1 MPTLALS
8 MIVRDAEA
16 TLARCLESARPV
28 ADEIVIADTGSS
40 DRTREV
46 AVEHGARIF
55 PIAWENDFARARNR
69 ALEEVHTDWVLSLD
83 ADEMLD
89 PESLRI
95 VPELLSRATIAAYKV
110 PIRNYV
116 LTLNQRVWDRAA
128 RPNTSPLPA
137 ASGYPAYIEHENVR
151 LFRRRAEIYFE
162 GRVHET
168 VGARVLGAGLK
179 LGVANFVVHHFG
191 FVADPEMRSRKNHL
205 YRELG
210 REKIRERPQDAQAH
224 FELGVEELDNF
235 KNAAAALQC
244 FERATKLNPRF
255 QLGWVF
261 SAVALLQLGQY
272 REALGKLKS
281 AEEAGSKS
289 LLVFEC
295 QGDAYY
301 NLGDFESA
309 RRCYRRAEQRGGDTS
324 ALDSKL
330 GLAEVRCGRAGEGI
344 VHLRHAIEREPQSA
358 EPYDALVSAY
368 VWLERLEEA
377 AATAEAKLEAVEP
390 QPQFFLRAASIR
402 AHLQDFD
409 RTKRLLQKGLDL
421 FPQAPKLLEARREFE
436 AKAGSTKAPP
446 NVGTPIA
453 TTEIGSGAR

>member
-1 MPTLALS
+1 MPTLGLS

-16 TLARCLESARPV
+16 DLARCLESVRGV
-28 ADEIVIADTGSS
+28 VDEIVIGDTGSTDS
-40 DRTREV
+40 SPEIARRF
-46 AVEHGARIF
+46 GARVVSV
-55 PIAWENDFARARNR
+55 PWENDFARARNR
-69 ALEEVHTDWVLSLD
+69 ALEEVRTDWVLSLD

-89 PESLRI
+89 PESPR
-95 VPELLSRATIAAYKV
+95 VMPELLSRATIAGYKV

-116 LTLNQRVWDRAA
+116 LSLNQRVWDRAA
-128 RPNTSPLPA
+128 QPNKSRLPA
-137 ASGYPAYIEHENVR
+137 ASRYPAYIEHENVR
-151 LFRRRAEIYFE
+151 LFHRQAEIYFE

-179 LGVANFVVHHFG
+179 LGAANFVIHHFG
-191 FVADPEMRSRKNHL
+191 FVTDPETRSRKNHL

-224 FELGVEELDNF
+224 FELGVEELDHF

-244 FERATKLNPRF
+244 FERATQLNPRF

-272 REALGKLKS
+272 QEALLKLRS
-281 AEEAGSKS
+281 AEESGSKS

-309 RRCYRRAEQRGGDTS
+309 RRCYRRAEQRGGETA

-330 GLAEVRCGRAGEGI
+330 GLAEVRGGRVADGLA
-344 VHLRHAIEREPQSA
+344 HLRRAIAREPQSG
-358 EPYDALVSAY
+358 EPYDSLVSAY
-368 VWLERLEEA
+368 VWLGRLEEA
-377 AATAEAKLEAVEP
+377 ASTAEAKLEAVEP

-402 AHLQDFD
+402 ARLQDFD
-409 RTKRLLQKGLDL
+409 RTTRLLQKGLEL
-421 FPQAPKLLEARREFE
+421 FPQAPKLLEAQRELE
-436 AKAGSTKAPP
+436 AKAGITKVAKSL
-446 NVGTPIA
+446 GTPIA
-453 TTEIGSGAR
+453 T

>member
-1 MPTLALS
+1 MPTLGLS

-28 ADEIVIADTGSS
+28 VDEIVLADTGSS
-40 DRTREV
+40 DRTREI

-55 PIAWENDFARARNR
+55 SIAWENDFAKARNR
-69 ALEEVHTDWVLSLD
+69 ALGEVHTDWVLSLD

-89 PESLRI
+89 PESPR
-95 VPELLSRATIAAYKV
+95 VMPELLSQATIAGYKV

-116 LTLNQRVWDRAA
+116 LTPNQRVWDRAA
-128 RPNTSPLPA
+128 QPNTSRLPA
-137 ASGYPAYIEHENVR
+137 ATSYPAYIEHENVR
-151 LFRRRAEIYFE
+151 LFRRQAEIYFE

-179 LGVANFVVHHFG
+179 LAAANFVIHHFG
-191 FVADPEMRSRKNHL
+191 FVADPEIRSRKNHL

-224 FELGVEELDNF
+224 FELGIEELDNF

-261 SAVALLQLGQY
+261 SAVALLQLRRYQ
-272 REALGKLKS
+272 EALLKLRRV
-281 AEEAGSKS
+281 EELGSKS
-289 LLVFEC
+289 FLVFEC

-309 RRCYRRAEQRGGDTS
+309 RRSYQRAAQRGGD
-324 ALDSKL
+324 AAGLDSKL
-330 GLAEVRCGRAGEGI
+330 GLAEVRCGRVAEGLA
-344 VHLRHAIEREPQSA
+344 HLRNAIEREPQSG

-368 VWLERLEEA
+368 VWLGRLEEA
-377 AATAEAKLEAVEP
+377 AETAETKLEAVEP
-390 QPQFFLRAASIR
+390 QPQYFLRAASICAR
-402 AHLQDFD
+402 LQDFD
-409 RTKRLLQKGLDL
+409 RTTRLLKKGLEL
-421 FPQAPKLLEARREFE
+421 FPTAPKLLEARREME
-436 AKAGSTKAPP
+436 AKAGAKVP
-446 NVGTPIA
+446 
-453 TTEIGSGAR
+453 

>member
-1 MPTLALS
+1 
-8 MIVRDAEA
+8 
-16 TLARCLESARPV
+16 V

-40 DRTREV
+40 DRTCEI
-46 AVEHGARIF
+46 AAEHGARIF
-55 PIAWENDFARARNR
+55 SIAWENDFARARNR

-89 PESLRI
+89 PESPR
-95 VPELLSRATIAAYKV
+95 VMPELLSRATIAGYKV

-116 LTLNQRVWDRAA
+116 LSLNQRVWDRSAQ
-128 RPNTSPLPA
+128 PNTSRLPA

-151 LFRRRAEIYFE
+151 LFRRRPEIYFE

-168 VGARVLGAGLK
+168 VGSRLLSAGLK
-179 LGVANFVVHHFG
+179 LGAAGFVIHHFG
-191 FVADPEMRSRKNHL
+191 FVADPETRSRKNHL

-210 REKIRERPQDAQAH
+210 REKTRERPQDAQAH

-235 KNAAAALQC
+235 KNPAAALQC
-244 FERATKLNPRF
+244 FERATRLNPHF

-272 REALGKLKS
+272 QEALSKLRS
-281 AEEAGSKS
+281 AEAAGAKS

-309 RRCYRRAEQRGGDTS
+309 RRCYRRAEQRGADTA
-324 ALDSKL
+324 ALDTKL
-330 GLAEVRCGRAGEGI
+330 GLAEVRCGRAAEGI
-344 VHLRHAIEREPQSA
+344 AHLRHAIEREPQSV

-368 VWLERLEEA
+368 VWLGRLEEA
-377 AATAEAKLEAVEP
+377 ATTAENKLEAVEP

-409 RTKRLLQKGLDL
+409 RTIHLLQKGLGL
-421 FPQAPKLLEARREFE
+421 FPHAPKLLEARRELETRTE
-436 AKAGSTKAPP
+436 ATKA
-446 NVGTPIA
+446 T
-453 TTEIGSGAR
+453 